1 MDDNSGICYT
11 WSGDKKIYESGELS
25 ISPDKVKFV
34 DFYNSY
40 AKPFIQYIFTS
51 SNNPP
56 GISLE
61 EGTTMYTVGLRD
73 SDIDINNYLTYTP
86 PDGYEL
92 VSEDNKNDPGVKEY
106 YMSKKFYCDP
116 SITVYYGT
124 AAKSFTYLTGGKTFY
139 YKEIPSPPPPPDDE
153 HAVIYVI
160 LDIGTDSQG
169 FTTGTINCECEA
181 VPDWL
186 IPGTNNGNDTLGVR
200 VQLTDGVDSSND
212 EVFYFSWVMKYGINE
227 SRSCRPIRP
236 YYFSS
241 AYFTTKSDG
250 WVTEHSD
257 GHKTYWEFDLT
268 LYDLPI

>member
-1 MDDNSGICYT
+1 MADNSGICYT

-34 DFYNSY
+34 DFDNRY

-61 EGTTMYTVGLRD
+61 EGTAMYTVGLRD
-73 SDIDINNYLTYTP
+73 SDIDINNNNYLTYTP

-139 YKEIPSPPPPPDDE
+139 YKEIPAPPPDR
-153 HAVIYVI
+153 HHYFYVRV
-160 LDIGTDSQG
+160 DISSNSP
-169 FTTGTINCECEA
+169 GTISCSCNG
-181 VPDWL
+181 VDW
-186 IPGTNNGNDTLGVR
+186 IPGTDNANVTLRIGVH
-200 VQLTDGVDSSND
+200 V
-212 EVFYFSWVMKYGINE
+212 YYG
-227 SRSCRPIRP
+227 
-236 YYFSS
+236 
-241 AYFTTKSDG
+241 
-250 WVTEHSD
+250 
-257 GHKTYWEFDLT
+257 L
-268 LYDLPI
+268 

>member
-1 MDDNSGICYT
+1 MADNSGICYT

-34 DFYNSY
+34 DFDNRY

-61 EGTTMYTVGLRD
+61 EGTAMYTVGLRD
-73 SDIDINNYLTYTP
+73 SDIDINNNNYLTYTP

-139 YKEIPSPPPPPDDE
+139 YKEIPAPPPDTYCDLYVYVS
-153 HAVIYVI
+153 VI
-160 LDIGTDSQG
+160 SNSPNSP
-169 FTTGTINCECEA
+169 GTISCSCSG
-181 VPDWL
+181 VDW
-186 IPGTNNGNDTLGVR
+186 IPGTDNGNVTLGI
-200 VQLTDGVDSSND
+200 GVHVYYDAEGSDND
-212 EVFYFSWVMKYGINE
+212 EDFYFSWLMKDGIDTSE
-227 SRSCRPIRP
+227 PFRHVWP
-236 YYFSS
+236 YYMSMGFNSQ
-241 AYFTTKSDG
+241 
-250 WVTEHSD
+250 E
-257 GHKTYWEFDLT
+257 YWEIDNGDGSKTISRFNIT
-268 LYDLPI
+268 Q

>member
-1 MDDNSGICYT
+1 MADNSGICYT

-34 DFYNSY
+34 DFDNRY

-61 EGTTMYTVGLRD
+61 EGTAMYTVGLRD
-73 SDIDINNYLTYTP
+73 SDIDINNNNYLTYTP

-139 YKEIPSPPPPPDDE
+139 YKEIPAPPPDTHHEFIVRIDLSSNSPGS
-153 HAVIYVI
+153 IRCQCNGY
-160 LDIGTDSQG
+160 
-169 FTTGTINCECEA
+169 
-181 VPDWL
+181 DW
-186 IPGTNNGNDTLGVR
+186 IPGTDNGNVTLALSGR
-200 VQLTDGVDSSND
+200 MYYNDDIRDND
-212 EVFYFSWVMKYGINE
+212 EWFSFSWLMKDGIDTSE
-227 SRSCRPIRP
+227 PCRHIWPCNMALGFDTQPSWEIDNG
-236 YYFSS
+236 
-241 AYFTTKSDG
+241 DG
-250 WVTEHSD
+250 S
-257 GHKTYWEFDLT
+257 KTYYEFE
-268 LYDLPI
+268 IR

>member
-1 MDDNSGICYT
+1 MADNSGICYT

-34 DFYNSY
+34 DFDNRY

-61 EGTTMYTVGLRD
+61 EGTAMYTVGLRD
-73 SDIDINNYLTYTP
+73 SDIDINNNNYLTYTP

-92 VSEDNKNDPGVKEY
+92 VSEDNKNDPGVEEY

-139 YKEIPSPPPPPDDE
+139 YKEIPAPPPDT
-153 HAVIYVI
+153 HHVFYVYV
-160 LDIGTDSQG
+160 SVSSNSP
-169 FTTGTINCECEA
+169 GTISCRC
-181 VPDWL
+181 
-186 IPGTNNGNDTLGVR
+186 NGVGIFGGDHTLALSGFMYYDAEDR
-200 VQLTDGVDSSND
+200 DDF
-212 EVFYFSWVMKYGINE
+212 EYFSFSWLMKDGIDTSE
-227 SRSCRPIRP
+227 PCRHIWPC
-236 YYFSS
+236 YMALGFDTQSS
-241 AYFTTKSDG
+241 WEIDNGDG
-250 WVTEHSD
+250 S
-257 GHKTYWEFDLT
+257 KTYYEFE
-268 LYDLPI
+268 IR

>member
-1 MDDNSGICYT
+1 MADNSGICYT

-34 DFYNSY
+34 DFDNSY
-40 AKPFIQYIFTS
+40 AKPFIQHIFTP

-61 EGTTMYTVGLRD
+61 EGTAMYTVGLRD
-73 SDIDINNYLTYTP
+73 SDIDINNNNYLTYTP

-139 YKEIPSPPPPPDDE
+139 YKEIPAPPADTHRDFYVYVNTSSGSP
-153 HAVIYVI
+153 
-160 LDIGTDSQG
+160 
-169 FTTGTINCECEA
+169 GTISCSCSG
-181 VPDWL
+181 VDW
-186 IPGTNNGNDTLGVR
+186 IPGTDNGNVTLGI
-200 VQLTDGVDSSND
+200 GVHVYYGAESSDKD
-212 EVFYFSWVMKYGINE
+212 EDFYFSWLMKDGIDTSEPFNHVW
-227 SRSCRPIRP
+227 P
-236 YYFSS
+236 YYMSMGFRSQE
-241 AYFTTKSDG
+241 TWIIDNGDG
-250 WVTEHSD
+250 S
-257 GHKTYWEFDLT
+257 KTY
-268 LYDLPI
+268 YDFHITQ

>member
-1 MDDNSGICYT
+1 MPDNSGICYT

-34 DFYNSY
+34 DFDNSY
-40 AKPFIQYIFTS
+40 AKPFIQHIFTP

-61 EGTTMYTVGLRD
+61 EGTAMYTVGLRD
-73 SDIDINNYLTYTP
+73 SDIDNYLTYTP

-139 YKEIPSPPPPPDDE
+139 YREIYKPPADKYRDF
-153 HAVIYVI
+153 YVHVNAN
-160 LDIGTDSQG
+160 S
-169 FTTGTINCECEA
+169 GTINCSCSG
-181 VPDWL
+181 VDW
-186 IPGTNNGNDTLGVR
+186 IPGTDNGNVTLGI
-200 VQLTDGVDSSND
+200 GVHVYYGLESSDND
-212 EVFYFSWVMKYGINE
+212 EDFYFSWLMKDGIDA
-227 SRSCRPIRP
+227 SRPFRHVWP
-236 YYFSS
+236 YYMSMGFRSQE
-241 AYFTTKSDG
+241 TWIIDNGDG
-250 WVTEHSD
+250 S
-257 GHKTYWEFDLT
+257 KTY
-268 LYDLPI
+268 YDFHITQ